1 MYNPGRTSVGRN
13 AKSLKISEQ
22 FNGYSKVE
30 INVTDELYYT
40 AGNDTG
46 RTLTLDCP
54 WGTQAMANNILSA
67 IAGFQ
72 YQPYEAKE
80 ALLDPAVEL
89 GDGVTVNGVYGG
101 VFRLSTKGGVLHAS
115 DVSAPQDEEID
126 HEYKYEPKAT
136 RKIERKIATVQ
147 SQLVIEAGEIRGEVS
162 DAVNQ
167 IEGQLSVQSSQI
179 AAKVSQTGGNSS
191 SFSWQ
196 LLSSG
201 FLLKS
206 GNKTVFQA
214 NSSGITVTGKM
225 NATSGYIGDGSNGFL
240 ISSRSISNGKSGL
253 SDSNNGVYI
262 GTDGIALG
270 PNFKVDSSGNLTAN
284 SGMFTGSVY
293 ANKVQAGGNAGY
305 ITGGQIGSR
314 SISVGKC
321 SSGINVSLGNA
332 DYSADVFSGA
342 ATANYLRGKNVII
355 PPGNKLEIYG
365 AKIKLSTM
373 SVRLSDGTSKY
384 VYYCNWG

>member
-1 MYNPGRTSVGRN
+1 
-13 AKSLKISEQ
+13 
-22 FNGYSKVE
+22 
-30 INVTDELYYT
+30 
-40 AGNDTG
+40 
-46 RTLTLDCP
+46 
-54 WGTQAMANNILSA
+54 
-67 IAGFQ
+67 
-72 YQPYEAKE
+72 
-80 ALLDPAVEL
+80 
-89 GDGVTVNGVYGG
+89 
-101 VFRLSTKGGVLHAS
+101 
-115 DVSAPQDEEID
+115 
-126 HEYKYEPKAT
+126 
-136 RKIERKIATVQ
+136 
-147 SQLVIEAGEIRGEVS
+147 
-162 DAVNQ
+162 
-167 IEGQLSVQSSQI
+167 
-179 AAKVSQTGGNSS
+179 
-191 SFSWQ
+191 

-284 SGMFTGSVY
+284 SGTFTGSVY

-314 SISVGKC
+314 AISVGKC

-332 DYSADVFSGA
+332 DYSADIFSGA
-342 ATANYLRGKNVII
+342 ATANYLRGKNVIV

-365 AKIKLSTM
+365 AKISLSTM
-373 SVRLSDGTSKY
+373 NVMLANGTSKF

>member
-13 AKSLKISEQ
+13 AKSLEISEQ

-72 YQPYEAKE
+72 YQPYEAEE
-80 ALLDPAVEL
+80 ALLDPAAEL

-101 VFRLSTKGGVLHAS
+101 IFRLSTKGGVLHAS

-136 RKIERKIATVQ
+136 RKIERKIANVQ
-147 SQLVIEAGEIRGEVS
+147 SELLVQA
-162 DAVNQ
+162 DQ
-167 IEGQLSVQSSQI
+167 IS
-179 AAKVSQTGGNSS
+179 AKVSQTGGSDS

-196 LLSSG
+196 LLSTG

-214 NSSGITVTGKM
+214 NSSGIAVTGQM

-284 SGMFTGSVY
+284 SGTFTGSVY

-314 SISVGKC
+314 AISVGKC
-321 SSGINVSLGNA
+321 STGINTSLGNA

-342 ATANYLRGKNVII
+342 VRANYTKANNLFAYGTFDVEGTFLYKGVTVKLITRNVKDSN
-355 PPGNKLEIYG
+355 GNTVT
-365 AKIKLSTM
+365 IKYIGSI
-373 SVRLSDGTSKY
+373 
-384 VYYCNWG
+384 

>member
-1 MYNPGRTSVGRN
+1 M
-13 AKSLKISEQ
+13 
-22 FNGYSKVE
+22 
-30 INVTDELYYT
+30 TDELYYQ
-40 AGNDTG
+40 AGDDTG
-46 RTLTLDCP
+46 RTLEIDMP
-54 WGTQAMANNILSA
+54 WGTQAMANNLLNSLR
-67 IAGFQ
+67 GFQ
-72 YQPYEAKE
+72 YQPYETKD
-80 ALLDPAVEL
+80 ALLDPAAEL
-89 GDGVTVNGVYGG
+89 GDGITVNGVYSGI
-101 VFRLSTKGGVLHAS
+101 FRIQRGGGVLHAA
-115 DVSAPQDEEID
+115 DVTAPSDEEIN

-191 SFSWQ
+191 SFGWQ
-196 LLSSG
+196 LLATG
-201 FLLKS
+201 FLLNS

-214 NSSGITVTGKM
+214 NSSGITVTGQM

-262 GTDGIALG
+262 GTDGIAFG

-284 SGMFTGSVY
+284 SGTFTGSVY

-314 SISVGKC
+314 AISVGKC
-321 SSGINVSLGNA
+321 SYGINTSLGNA
-332 DYSADVFSGA
+332 DFSADVFSGSAVASYMKANSINQPSSAGYLYLKGERA
-342 ATANYLRGKNVII
+342 AWSNIVINGITYRLLRN
-355 PPGNKLEIYG
+355 
-365 AKIKLSTM
+365 T
-373 SVRLSDGTSKY
+373 
-384 VYYCNWG
+384 